1 MQNFTLLKALGRSD
15 KPILLK
21 RGLSATMQELLMSAE
36 YIMSEGNSKVILCER
51 GIRTYEPETRNTL
64 DLSAVPLLRQKT
76 HLPLVIDPSHATGVN
91 SLVEPMSLAAV
102 AAGADALEIEV
113 HIDPKNAWS
122 DCAQSLTP
130 EQFKASMEKIRKLEK
145 FVKTEL

>member
-1 MQNFTLLKALGRSD
+1 
-15 KPILLK
+15 
-21 RGLSATMQELLMSAE
+21 MSAE
-36 YIMSEGNSKVILCER
+36 YIMSEGNSNVILCER

-76 HLPLVIDPSHATGVN
+76 HLPVVIDPSHATGIN

-102 AAGADALEIEV
+102 TAGADALEIEV

-122 DCAQSLTP
+122 DGAQSLTP
-130 EQFKASMEKIRKLEK
+130 EQFEASMRKIRALEK
-145 FVKTEL
+145 FVDSELK

>member
-1 MQNFTLLKALGRSD
+1 
-15 KPILLK
+15 
-21 RGLSATMQELLMSAE
+21 
-36 YIMSEGNSKVILCER
+36 
-51 GIRTYEPETRNTL
+51 
-64 DLSAVPLLRQKT
+64 
-76 HLPLVIDPSHATGVN
+76 
-91 SLVEPMSLAAV
+91 MSLAAV

-122 DCAQSLTP
+122 DGAQSLTP